1 MSESSVFKILGI
13 NHLGIAARDPD
24 GARHFFSEVCGLAD
38 LGTDFVA
45 DQKVHTHMFA
55 SQNQSDTNPVG
66 ARLEILDPKDDT
78 EGVIP
83 KYIQKKGGGIHH
95 VALTVDSVKA
105 AIAGMLSKGIQM
117 VDTEPSRYSLKDSK
131 ICYETAIARFPND
144 PEAYES
150 LGFWYDIQNE
160 FALAETCFR
169 NAMERSNSDSP
180 VLGLARVL
188 AQMGRRSEA
197 LAALTQCSSP
207 ELPEAI
213 SLTEEIRNGDWSP

>member
-1 MSESSVFKILGI
+1 MDTHTFIEEFRFSGPNGWATDEDIAKIQSFLDIG
-13 NHLGIAARDPD
+13 PD
-24 GARHFFSEVCGLAD
+24 
-38 LGTDFVA
+38 T
-45 DQKVHTHMFA
+45 
-55 SQNQSDTNPVG
+55 
-66 ARLEILDPKDDT
+66 ARLWNFCGD
-78 EGVIP
+78 
-83 KYIQKKGGGIHH
+83 
-95 VALTVDSVKA
+95 A
-105 AIAGMLSKGIQM
+105 IQM

-213 SLTEEIRNGDWSP
+213 SLTEEIRNGNWPPEH